1 MIKEN
6 HHGTDEAIILSLVIL
21 LAADGKNRD
30 LITVLL
36 YILS

>member
-1 MIKEN
+1 MKRTY
-6 HHGTDEAIILSLVIL
+6 TDEAVIITLIVL
-21 LAADGKNRD
+21 LAPDEKNRD